1 MDPQHEHEADQV
13 IAFMEAF
20 TMDSRLLVDRPQV
33 EPARERVRAPTAD
46 DPCDRPVG
54 LDT

>member
-1 MDPQHEHEADQV
+1 MDPRHERDADQV

-20 TMDSRLLVDRPQV
+20 TMDSGLLVDRPQV
-33 EPARERVRAPTAD
+33 EPARERVRAPSAD
-46 DPCDRPVG
+46 EPCGRPVG